1 VIIFRA
7 KRANGVWPK
16 CMRDIRTGH
25 LCTRTEASVPAEHID
40 CVAPDALPLTMSRAS
55 YAAPYP
61 TILDLPTAM
70 DDGKLLQRAR
80 CAQAG

>member
-40 CVAPDALPLTMSRAS
+40 CVAPDALPPHDVTGFLRS
-55 YAAPYP
+55 P
-61 TILDLPTAM
+61 LPNHPRLAY
-70 DDGKLLQRAR
+70 GN
-80 CAQAG
+80 G